1 MKNTS
6 RIRRN
11 NNANP
16 SEKQGEKP
24 AIPGQSAATIGHKQF
39 DTKGKVTLGALHV
52 GEAICLDENA
62 IKLLA
67 SKAESAGLTPA
78 GFCKLAVLERLF
90 PPDPAARANDGR
102 EVIWRAISKLD
113 FLQYRATALLD
124 MMALAIR
131 NRDDG
136 ISAESVDGV
145 TLIANNMR
153 YEIADV
159 VASVFKAYNTVFLPD
174 PPIKAA

>member
-39 DTKGKVTLGALHV
+39 ATKGKVTLGALHV

-78 GFCKLAVLERLF
+78 GFCKLAILERLF
-90 PPDPAARANDGR
+90 PSVQADRAKYQ
-102 EVIWRAISKLD
+102 VIGKDELES
-113 FLQYRATALLD
+113 
-124 MMALAIR
+124 AIR
-131 NRDDG
+131 DVKALFQLMFETLAGDNADIFHSNNGHLAAGLQSLMWRTCDG
-136 ISAESVDGV
+136 LENA
-145 TLIANNMR
+145 
-153 YEIADV
+153 
-159 VASVFKAYNTVFLPD
+159 FKGLH
-174 PPIKAA
+174 